1 MRHQG
6 LHPKQGPRDASS
18 TLLPRSYPWPRA
30 DERSGELASAGLVG
44 AAALTRTFR
53 KHGAA
58 QQRGEGIEA
67 AGGIAD
73 HPAPLP
79 GSGIGRP
86 LLELHVEGHGNEL
99 VAAIPEAVAVGAL
112 QNEEAAPA
120 MLKPASGLG
129 RVGKIIKIEFL
140 EQNQAVGIAQLNS
153 HQSTW
158 DTSTTAPVPGSGGAP

>member
-1 MRHQG
+1 M
-6 LHPKQGPRDASS
+6 
-18 TLLPRSYPWPRA
+18 
-30 DERSGELASAGLVG
+30 G

-79 GSGIGRP
+79 GSGIGGP
-86 LLELHVEGHGNEL
+86 LLGLHVEGHGNEL
-99 VAAIPEAVAVGAL
+99 IAAIPEAVAVGAL
-112 QNEEAAPA
+112 QHEEAAPA
-120 MLKPASGLG
+120 VLKPAAGLG
-129 RVGKIIKIEFL
+129 SVGQIIKIEFI
-140 EQNQAVGIAQLNS
+140 EQNQAVGISQLNS

-158 DTSTTAPVPGSGGAP
+158 DTSATAPVPG